1 MNLWALL
8 IIILFFVIRS
18 VIKANEQ
25 VKKNQKAQ
33 IPEEQN
39 VNSEKEI
46 TWEDIFMPQEKK
58 QPQPIPILSEQ
69 KKRKKEIKKEIPEEV
84 ANTKEIKVGP
94 DLDYDNEENSSG
106 WFKDTED
113 LQRAVINSEVLSRK
127 FQI

>member
-1 MNLWALL
+1 MNLWIIL

-25 VKKNQKAQ
+25 VKKNQNAQ

-39 VNSEKEI
+39 VNPEKEI

-58 QPQPIPILSEQ
+58 QPQPIPILSEE

-84 ANTKEIKVGP
+84 ANAKEIEMVP
-94 DLDYDNEENSSG
+94 NLDYDNEENSSG